1 MLPRFF
7 KEKYNMEMPVCPHC
21 SSEYTY
27 EMSDTSFACSECGME
42 FTSKD
47 LENQNKF
54 IVLDSDGKE
63 LNTGDTVIIIKDL
76 PVKGMPK
83 PIKKGTKV
91 KNIRINEFGKN
102 EHYID
107 AKVDGFG
114 SIGLKGSVVKLGK

>member
-1 MLPRFF
+1 MDTP
-7 KEKYNMEMPVCPHC
+7 KCPTC

-27 EMSDTSFACSECGME
+27 ELSDTTFGCSECGNE
-42 FTSKD
+42 FTQAD
-47 LENQNKF
+47 LEADKF
-54 IVLDSDGKE
+54 VVIDSVGQPLADG
-63 LNTGDTVIIIKDL
+63 DAVIIIQDL

-107 AKVDGFG
+107 SKIDGFG
-114 SIGLKGSVVKLGK
+114 AIGLKGSVVKKA